1 MRLYYLM
8 LATWFVDVIWLIYW
22 GATWSSSEYQNNG
35 SSGSSTF
42 VMAVSITNFIIK
54 VGWVYKV
61 VRGDNNII
69 FDGHRVQI
77 IDKKL
82 FHERKGSLHKQ
93 LAFRVCLI
101 FRYFYH
107 ALINA
112 FPYIIYISLFNK
124 IIIIYNH

>member
-1 MRLYYLM
+1 M

-35 SSGSSTF
+35 ASGSSTF
-42 VMAVSITNFIIK
+42 VMAVSIINFIIK
-54 VGWVYKV
+54 VGCVYKV
-61 VRGDNNII
+61 VCGDNNTV

-82 FHERKGSLHKQ
+82 FFECKRNIHKQ

-101 FRYFYH
+101 LKYFYH
-107 ALINA
+107 ALMVA
-112 FPYIIYISLFNK
+112 FEYG
-124 IIIIYNH
+124 